1 MRRHGD
7 ACALAAPVLVL
18 VGTLLA
24 ATLVAYALVLLDRV
38 LVGEKA
44 QA

>member
-1 MRRHGD
+1 MRRRGD
-7 ACALAAPVLVL
+7 ACALVAPV
-18 VGTLLA
+18 LA

-44 QA
+44 QV

>member
-1 MRRHGD
+1 MRRRGD
-7 ACALAAPVLVL
+7 ACALAAPVL

-24 ATLVAYALVLLDRV
+24 ATLVAHALVLLDRV
-38 LVGEKA
+38 LVGEKT